1 MKNKYSISALFFGC
15 LMLLSAVI
23 FNACDQGEDL
33 NTDQMNSSEVT
44 LKSFGPCPAARGG
57 ELRFVGTNLDKVISV
72 DLPSAEGITT
82 INYVNKNEIRVT
94 IPQEAQPGLVSL
106 NTDDKKITST
116 TPIGYS
122 EPISISAFSPAS
134 AKAGATIKIEGEY
147 LNLIEEIIFADNV
160 HVLKADF
167 ISQSRSAIE
176 VKLPITARTGKII
189 VSNGADILS
198 EGQQIPIW
206 VYTEAELNV
215 TLPTITAVT
224 PNPLKAGQS
233 LTITGTNFDLVE
245 KVILPGGTEVAVTNA
260 TTSIVIEKTPV
271 AIQEGTI
278 KVVAKSGVE
287 VESTKLNL
295 VKPEIT
301 SISNTAVKNGASFT
315 ITGKNL
321 DLVSE
326 VAFQGATVTSEN
338 FVQPISETEIVL
350 TLPDIAVNGIFTLK
364 TLSLT
369 ETVGSALTFI
379 LPTVTAITPTSVK
392 AKETIVLTGS
402 NLDLIKKVIFGTVE
416 GTISAQSETSVSV
429 VVPVGAISG
438 KLKLVTVNAT
448 EGLTSQEVTIN
459 VTLPVFT
466 SYSESK
472 ATPGKILTINGSE
485 MNLIKE
491 LIFPG
496 EIKATA
502 YGSKSDTKVE
512 VYVPSNVVLG
522 YGTIRMITYEGDEGL
537 LPEIYF
543 GGTDPVVDESL
554 VFFDFNGTG
563 SKDSWWGNAINSG
576 ILDDPTNS
584 SDGTSFWNVN
594 GNGGT
599 GWWDGLFFR
608 NGNNNYVTTGIDA
621 SKDVYKFDVNV
632 RETIYEGRLQLKLG
646 DYSYYWT
653 PWNGN
658 AAGFKTVGW
667 ITIEVPLTEFKDS
680 NGNSIPDAAL
690 GGKEFGMIW
699 SWGTSVKV
707 NMGIDNVRF
716 EIK

>member
-1 MKNKYSISALFFGC
+1 MKNKYSISALFIGC
-15 LMLLSAVI
+15 LMLVSAII

-33 NTDQMNSSEVT
+33 STDQMNSSEVT

-57 ELRFVGTNLDKVISV
+57 ELRFVGTNLDQVVSV
-72 DLPSAEGITT
+72 DLPGSEGITE
-82 INYVNKNEIRVT
+82 IRKISSNEIRIT
-94 IPQEAQPGLVSL
+94 IPQEAQPGLVSI
-106 NTDDKKITST
+106 NTAEKKITSV

-122 EPISISAFSPAS
+122 EPISVSVFSPTS

-167 ISQSRSAIE
+167 VSQSRSAIE

-198 EGQQIPIW
+198 DGTQVPIW
-206 VYTEAELNV
+206 VYTETELNV
-215 TLPTITAVT
+215 TLPTITEIT
-224 PNPLKAGQS
+224 PNPLKAGQA

-245 KVILPGGTEVAVTNA
+245 KVILPGGSEVAVTNA
-260 TTSIVIEKTPV
+260 TTSIVIEKTP
-271 AIQEGTI
+271 ASIQEGI
-278 KVVAKSGVE
+278 VKIVAKSGVE

-295 VKPEIT
+295 IKPEIT
-301 SISNTAVKNGASFT
+301 SISNTAVKNGGTFT

-326 VAFQGATVTSEN
+326 VAFQGATVTAEN
-338 FVQPISETEIVL
+338 FVQPISDTEIVL
-350 TLPDIAVNGIFTLK
+350 TLPEVAVNGTFTLK

-379 LPTVTAITPTSVK
+379 LPTVTAIAPTSVK
-392 AKETIVLTGS
+392 AKETIVLTGT
-402 NLDLIKKVIFGTVE
+402 NLDLIKKVVFGSVE
-416 GTISAQSETSVSV
+416 GTISAKSETSVSV
-429 VVPVGAISG
+429 VVPVGATSG
-438 KLKLVTVNAT
+438 AIKLVTLNGT
-448 EGLTSQEVTIN
+448 EGLTPQEVTIN
-459 VTLPVFT
+459 VTLPVFV
-466 SYSESK
+466 SYSEPK
-472 ATPGKILTINGSE
+472 ATPGEILTINGTE

-512 VYVPSNVVLG
+512 VYVPSNVELG

-543 GGTDPVVDESL
+543 GGTDPVADETL

-576 ILDDPTNS
+576 ILDDPANS

-594 GNGGT
+594 GNSGT

-608 NGNNNYVTTGIDA
+608 NGSNNYVTTGIDA
-621 SKDVYKFDVNV
+621 STDVYKFDVNV

-646 DYSYYWT
+646 DYSYFWT
-653 PWNGN
+653 PWNSN

-667 ITIEVPLTEFKDS
+667 VTIEVPLTEFKDA

-699 SWGTSVKV
+699 SWGNSVKV

-716 EIK
+716 EKK